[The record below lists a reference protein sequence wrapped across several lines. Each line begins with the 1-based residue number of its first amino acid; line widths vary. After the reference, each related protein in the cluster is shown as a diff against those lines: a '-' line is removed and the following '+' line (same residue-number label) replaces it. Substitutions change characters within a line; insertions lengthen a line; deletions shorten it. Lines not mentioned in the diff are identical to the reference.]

1 MTYDIDT
8 AQTKSGT
15 PLIFVWSRIA
25 FLIYFLFIFSAAL
38 TKKFPHAN
46 IHVAWLVYL
55 VVIYIAAEYLYE
67 IFKKRGIDL
76 TFAWPLLFSVYCF
89 HLVLTLS
96 GGRDR
101 LPPLNLA
108 EHFAS
113 FVLIC
118 YIVWIFFLKYLPQK
132 VWRNHPYYTALLVL
146 SVTSTLGVANELVEL
161 LYDFLLNTSLVGGKY
176 DTSLDLLMNTLGA
189 GTFLGVRIIVGSI
202 NQNA

>member
-1 MTYDIDT
+1 MIYDIDN

-15 PLIFVWSRIA
+15 PLILFWSRIA
-25 FLIYFLFIFSAAL
+25 FFLYFFFVFGSAL
-38 TKKFPHAN
+38 TGKFATAN
-46 IHVAWLVYL
+46 IHIAWLFYL
-55 VVIYIAAEYLYE
+55 ALIYLASEFLYDV
-67 IFKKRGIDL
+67 FKKRNIDL
-76 TFAWPLLFSVYCF
+76 TFAWPLLFAVYCF

-96 GGRDR
+96 GGRNQ
-101 LPPLNLA
+101 LPMLNRA

-146 SVTSTLGVANELVEL
+146 SVTSTLGVGNELVEL
-161 LYDFLLNTSLVGGKY
+161 IYDFLLGTSLVDNQY

-189 GTFLGVRIIVGSI
+189 GTFLSVRLIVGTI
-202 NQNA
+202 YEHD

>member
-1 MTYDIDT
+1 MIYDIDS

-15 PLIFVWSRIA
+15 PLILIFSRIA
-25 FLIYFLFIFSAAL
+25 FLIYFFFVFGASLSGR
-38 TKKFPHAN
+38 FPNAN
-46 IHVAWLVYL
+46 IHIAWLCYL
-55 VVIYIAAEYLYE
+55 VLIYIFAEYLYD
-67 IFKKRGIDL
+67 IFKRRGIDL
-76 TFAWPLLFSVYCF
+76 TFAWPLLFTVYCF

-101 LPPLNLA
+101 IPLLNRA

-146 SVTSTLGVANELVEL
+146 SVTSTLGVGNELVEL
-161 LYDFLLNTSLVGGKY
+161 LYDFLLGTSLVGHQY
-176 DTSLDLLMNTLGA
+176 DTSLDLLMNTLWA
-189 GTFLGVRIIVGSI
+189 GTFLGVRRIVGTI
-202 NQNA
+202 NQHC